1 MEKLGINSIYLIA
14 QIVNFGIILFFLKK
28 FLYKPFL
35 KILDERKKKVEEGV
49 RYRQKMEKE
58 LGEIKVKE
66 EELLSKAR
74 KESQK
79 IIEEARKSAEKIEKE
94 MIEKAK
100 LEAIEV
106 IKQSKASIEGER
118 KKAIQDIENQAV
130 DLVAATTKCILEDI
144 LDTKQQHEII
154 QQAISNLKDNDTF
167 KFV

>member
-14 QIVNFGIILFFLKK
+14 QIVNFGIIFFFLKK
-28 FLYKPFL
+28 YLYKPFL

-49 RYRQKMEKE
+49 RYSEKMEKE

-74 KESQK
+74 RESQK
-79 IIEEARKSAEKIEKE
+79 IIEEARKSAEKVEKE

-106 IKQSKASIEGER
+106 IKQSKASIKEER
-118 KKAIQDIENQAV
+118 KKAIQDIENQAG
-130 DLVAATTKCILEDI
+130 DLVAATTKRILEDI
-144 LDTKQQHEII
+144 LDTKQQHAII
-154 QQAISNLKDNDTF
+154 QQAIGNLKDNDTF